1 MVTDTAVIDGNGLG
15 GDVRPVDIEVEMK
28 TSYLDY
34 AMSVIISRALP
45 DIRDGLKP
53 VHRRILFS
61 CHEQSFT
68 HDKPYRK
75 SARIVG
81 DVIGKY
87 HPHGDSAIYEAL
99 VRMAQDFSMRVPLID
114 GQGNFGS
121 MDGDPAAAMRYT
133 EARLA
138 KISDSLLADLDQE
151 TVSFQPN
158 YDGSEHEPTVLPAR
172 FPNLLVNGAGGI
184 AVGMA
189 TNMAPHNLGEVMNA
203 CRAYIENPA
212 MTNEELMAHVP
223 APDFPTGGTILGRGG
238 SANAYRTGRGSVVV
252 RAKQHLETFGK
263 DREAL
268 IFTEIPYQVNKA
280 NLVARIA
287 ELVKEKRI
295 EGIGDIRDESSREG
309 VRVVVEIKRD
319 AVADVV
325 LNQLYRYTP
334 LQNTFSIN
342 ALAINA
348 GRPQQL
354 MLRDIIQAFIDF
366 REEVITKRTKFQLGK
381 ARDRAH
387 VLIGLVIAVTN
398 LDEVV
403 IMIRGSATPQEAR
416 NKLQAR
422 LWPIK
427 DILPY
432 LLLVDDV
439 QEGTAGETYRLSDV
453 QVNAILE
460 LRLNRLTQL
469 GQEEIADELKKLSDK
484 IVDLLDILRNRVRLY
499 SVMRKEFDEVSEQFA
514 TPRRTVI
521 TDGDFGDIDD
531 EDLIQREDM
540 VVTVTLSGYIK
551 RVPLSTYRAQKR
563 GGKGRSGMATK
574 EEDVL
579 TQVFVAN
586 THTPVLFFSTLG
598 QVYRMKVYKL
608 PEGNP
613 QSRGKAMVNLLPL
626 SDGETISTILPLPE
640 DETEWAKLH
649 VMFATALGSVRRNSM
664 DAFANIPS
672 NGKIA
677 IRFEEGTDDRL
688 IGVSL
693 CDEKDDVLLAA
704 RGGKSIRFPA
714 MDVREFQGRTSTGV
728 RGMDLEKD
736 DEVIS
741 LSILGCQ
748 DATTEE
754 RERYL
759 RAAPWKNNEDVVSD
773 LAQDRVTALAEA
785 EQFILT
791 VTKNGFGKRTS
802 AYEYRT
808 TGRGGKGI
816 VNIET
821 STRNGDVVAS
831 FPVHGDDDILLVT
844 DQGKLIRTTV
854 DQIRIAGRATQ
865 GVTLFKVSEEEH
877 VVSVAH
883 IADDG
888 SEDDID
894 AVENAESVQPEPP
907 LD

>member
-1 MVTDTAVIDGNGLG
+1 MVSDLAVIDGSGPG

-158 YDGSEHEPTVLPAR
+158 YDGSEHEPSVLPAR

-212 MTNEELMAHVP
+212 ITNEELMAHVP

-263 DREAL
+263 EREAL

-427 DILPY
+427 DILQY

-484 IVDLLDILRNRVRLY
+484 IIDLLDILRNRVRLY
-499 SVMRKEFDEVSEQFA
+499 SVMRKEFDDISEQFA
-514 TPRRTVI
+514 TPRRTMI

-579 TQVFVAN
+579 TQVFVVN

-640 DETEWAKLH
+640 DETEWGKLH

-677 IRFEEGTDDRL
+677 IRFEDGTDDRL

-728 RGMDLEKD
+728 RGMDLEKN

-741 LSILGCQ
+741 LSILGSQ

-759 RAAPWKNNEDVVSD
+759 RAAPWKNVEDVVPD
-773 LAQDRVTALAEA
+773 LSPERMAALAEA

-821 STRNGDVVAS
+821 SARNGDVVAS

-865 GVTLFKVSEEEH
+865 GVTLFKVADDEH

-888 SEDDID
+888 SEE
-894 AVENAESVQPEPP
+894 VEEITENLEAEQPKEQQ
-907 LD
+907 D